1 MKINWKVRIKNK
13 NFWITAIP
21 AVLLLVQAILAVF
34 GVKIDAGE
42 IGNRLIVVVDAVF
55 ALLVGLGVLIDPTT
69 AGISDSEQAM
79 TYQTPKKSS
88 NTDGAA

>member
-21 AVLLLVQAILAVF
+21 AVLLLAQAILAVF
-34 GVKIDAGE
+34 GITIDAGE
-42 IGNRLIVVVDAVF
+42 IGNKLIVVVDAAF
-55 ALLVGLGVLIDPTT
+55 TLLVGLGVLIDPTT

-79 TYQTPKKSS
+79 TYQTPKK
-88 NTDGAA
+88 

>member
-21 AVLLLVQAILAVF
+21 AAVLLVQAILAVF
-34 GVKIDAGE
+34 GVTIDAGE
-42 IGNRLIVVVDAVF
+42 IGNKLLIVVDAAF

-69 AGISDSEQAM
+69 AGLSDSEQAM
-79 TYQTPKKSS
+79 TYQTPKK
-88 NTDGAA
+88 

>member
-21 AVLLLVQAILAVF
+21 AVLLLVQAVLAVF

-42 IGNRLIVVVDAVF
+42 IGNKLLVVVDAVF

-79 TYQTPKKSS
+79 TYQTPKK
-88 NTDGAA
+88 

>member
-21 AVLLLVQAILAVF
+21 AALLLVQAILAVF
-34 GVKIDAGE
+34 GVTIDAGE
-42 IGNRLIVVVDAVF
+42 IGNKLLVVVDAVF

-79 TYQTPKKSS
+79 TYQTPKK
-88 NTDGAA
+88 